1 MPLLEDPARL
11 SKSRLKS
18 DLLAHNMALPPANS
32 RKEVYVELHLKHIEQ
47 RNAAE
52 FSSDEEDQAQD
63 EPDKVE
69 DADDPEI
76 PDPSALT
83 DDDLKTALLRHGVKV
98 GPIVAS
104 TRAVYE
110 KKLRRLLQPGAG
122 DEQANG
128 EEENAVLYSDSE
140 DEDESE
146 GDEEETVEQSQQE
159 MSQRV
164 PTSETRK
171 PPPVK
176 PVNGVSKDIF
186 PSQAS
191 PTGIYATRRRPIKGA
206 AGRPVQYVSPNTPTS
221 PASLQRR
228 EVERQ
233 LVPIHIQIKVFLV
246 VVVLLYLIYVAV
258 EESSLES
265 VMSLLESP
273 NQASDMEFYAQET
286 MA

>member
-63 EPDKVE
+63 EPKG
-69 DADDPEI
+69 I
-76 PDPSALT
+76 F
-83 DDDLKTALLRHGVKV
+83 DL
-98 GPIVAS
+98 AS

-159 MSQRV
+159 MSQESDFV
-164 PTSETRK
+164 YPQCFVLS
-171 PPPVK
+171 
-176 PVNGVSKDIF
+176 SK
-186 PSQAS
+186 
-191 PTGIYATRRRPIKGA
+191 
-206 AGRPVQYVSPNTPTS
+206 
-221 PASLQRR
+221 L
-228 EVERQ
+228 
-233 LVPIHIQIKVFLV
+233 IKVFLV

-286 MA
+286 MAVSEQE